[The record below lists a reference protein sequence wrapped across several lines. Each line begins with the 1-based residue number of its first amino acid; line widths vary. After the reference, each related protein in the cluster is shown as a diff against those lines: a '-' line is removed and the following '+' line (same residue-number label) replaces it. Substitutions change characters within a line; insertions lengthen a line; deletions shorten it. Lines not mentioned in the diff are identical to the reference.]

1 MLPPRL
7 SIIIPVLNE
16 ARSLQAHLPL
26 LQSARAAGHELI
38 LVDGGSTDDG
48 PALAAPLVDKLVH
61 SPAGRAAQMN
71 AGAAQASGDVLLFL
85 HVDTRLPEGAIALLQ
100 QAFVQPAVQ
109 WGRFDVRL
117 SGAHPAFRVIE
128 TLINL
133 RSRVS
138 GVATGDQALF
148 LRAGLFHAIGGFP
161 AIPLME
167 DVAITKT
174 LRRLS
179 RPLCLRKRVTTSSRR
194 WEQHG
199 IVRTVLLMWWLR
211 LLYVCGVS
219 PARLRDMY
227 SKKNRQAN
235 E

>member
-38 LVDGGSTDDG
+38 LVDGGSTDEG
-48 PALAAPLVDKLVH
+48 PALAAPLVDKLVR
-61 SPAGRAAQMN
+61 SPAGRALQMN

-85 HVDTRLPEGAIALLQ
+85 HVDTRLPEGAITLLQ
-100 QAFVQPAVQ
+100 QAFVQPTVQ
-109 WGRFDVRL
+109 WGRFDVQL

-128 TLINL
+128 TMINL

-179 RPLCLRKRVTTSSRR
+179 RPLCLRERVTTSSRR
-194 WEQHG
+194 WERHG

-211 LLYVCGVS
+211 LLYVLGVS

-227 SKKNRQAN
+227 SKKK
-235 E
+235 

>member
-48 PALAAPLVDKLVH
+48 PALAAPLVDKLVR

-85 HVDTRLPEGAIALLQ
+85 HVDTRLPEGAITLLQ

-109 WGRFDVRL
+109 WGRFDVQL
-117 SGAHPAFRVIE
+117 SGTQPAFRVIE
-128 TLINL
+128 TMINL

-179 RPLCLRKRVTTSSRR
+179 RPLCLRERVTTSSRR

-227 SKKNRQAN
+227 SKKKRQAN

>member
-1 MLPPRL
+1 MRL
-7 SIIIPVLNE
+7 TVIIPALDE
-16 ARSLQAHLPL
+16 APTIGGTLATLAPL
-26 LQSARAAGHELI
+26 VARGVEVVV
-38 LVDGGSTDDG
+38 VDGGSRDATARIAREHG
-48 PALAAPLVDKLVH
+48 ARVAVTGR
-61 SPAGRAAQMN
+61 GRARQMN
-71 AGAAQASGDVLLFL
+71 AGAAHASGDVLLFL

-117 SGAHPAFRVIE
+117 SGAHPAFRLIE
-128 TLINL
+128 TMINL

-179 RPLCLRKRVTTSSRR
+179 RPLCLRERVTTSSRR

-199 IVRTVLLMWWLR
+199 IVSTVLLMWWLR
-211 LLYVCGVS
+211 LLYVCGMS

-227 SKKNRQAN
+227 SKKKRQAN

>member
-26 LQSARAAGHELI
+26 LQSARAAGHEVL
-38 LVDGGSTDDG
+38 LVDGGSTDEG
-48 PALAAPLVDKLVH
+48 LSLAAPLVDKIVR

-117 SGAHPAFRVIE
+117 SGAHRAFRLIE
-128 TLINL
+128 TMINL

-179 RPLCLRKRVTTSSRR
+179 RPLCLRERVTTSSRR

-211 LLYVCGVS
+211 LLYVCGMS

-227 SKKNRQAN
+227 SKKKRQPN

>member
-1 MLPPRL
+1 VLPPRI
-7 SIIIPVLNE
+7 SIVIPVLNE

-26 LQSARAAGHELI
+26 LQAAREAGHEVI
-38 LVDGGSTDDG
+38 LVDGGSTDEG
-48 PALAAPLVDKLVH
+48 PALAAPLVDKLVR
-61 SPAGRAAQMN
+61 SPAGRALQMN
-71 AGAAQASGDVLLFL
+71 AGAAQASGDLLLFL

-117 SGAHPAFRVIE
+117 SGAHRAFRLIE
-128 TLINL
+128 TMINL

-179 RPLCLRKRVTTSSRR
+179 RPLCLRERVTTSSRR

-211 LLYVCGVS
+211 LLYVCGMS

-227 SKKNRQAN
+227 SKKKRQPN

>member
-7 SIIIPVLNE
+7 SIILPVLNE

-38 LVDGGSTDDG
+38 LVDGGSTDEG
-48 PALAAPLVDKLVH
+48 PALAAPLVDKLVR

-85 HVDTRLPEGAIALLQ
+85 HVDTRLPEGAITLLQ
-100 QAFVQPAVQ
+100 QAFVQPTVQ
-109 WGRFDVRL
+109 WGRFDVQL

-128 TLINL
+128 TMINL

-179 RPLCLRKRVTTSSRR
+179 RPLCLRERVTTSSRR
-194 WEQHG
+194 WERHG

-211 LLYVCGVS
+211 LLYVLGVS

-227 SKKNRQAN
+227 SKKK
-235 E
+235 

>member
-1 MLPPRL
+1 VLPPRL
-7 SIIIPVLNE
+7 SIIIPALNE

-26 LQSARAAGHELI
+26 LQPARAAGHELI
-38 LVDGGSTDDG
+38 LVDGGSTDEG
-48 PALAAPLVDKLVH
+48 PALAAPLVDKLVR

-100 QAFVQPAVQ
+100 QAFAQPGVQ

-117 SGAHPAFRVIE
+117 SGSHPAFRLIE
-128 TLINL
+128 FMINL

-138 GVATGDQALF
+138 GVATGDQGLF

-161 AIPLME
+161 ALPLME

-174 LRRLS
+174 LRRLA
-179 RPLCLRKRVTTSSRR
+179 RPLCLRERVTTSSRR
-194 WEQHG
+194 WEHHG

-211 LLYVCGVS
+211 LLYVLGVS

-227 SKKNRQAN
+227 AKNK
-235 E
+235 

>member
-1 MLPPRL
+1 MLPPRI
-7 SIIIPVLNE
+7 SIVIPVLNE

-26 LQSARAAGHELI
+26 LQAAREAGHEVI
-38 LVDGGSTDDG
+38 LVDGGSTDEG
-48 PALAAPLVDKLVH
+48 PALAAPLVDKLVR
-61 SPAGRAAQMN
+61 SPAGRALQMN
-71 AGAAQASGDVLLFL
+71 AGAAQASGDLLLFL

-117 SGAHPAFRVIE
+117 SGAHRAFRLIE
-128 TLINL
+128 TMINL

-179 RPLCLRKRVTTSSRR
+179 RPLCLRERVTTSSRR

-211 LLYVCGVS
+211 LLYVCGMS

-227 SKKNRQAN
+227 SKKKRQPN

>member
-38 LVDGGSTDDG
+38 LVDGGSTDEG
-48 PALAAPLVDKLVH
+48 PALAVPLVDKLVR

-109 WGRFDVRL
+109 WGRFDVQL
-117 SGAHPAFRVIE
+117 SGTHPAFRLIE
-128 TLINL
+128 TMINL

-179 RPLCLRKRVTTSSRR
+179 RPLCLRERVTTSSRR

-211 LLYVCGVS
+211 LLYVFGVS

-227 SKKNRQAN
+227 SNKKRQAN

>member
-1 MLPPRL
+1 VLPPRL

-16 ARSLQAHLPL
+16 ARNLQAHLPL
-26 LQSARAAGHELI
+26 LQAARQAGHELI
-38 LVDGGSTDDG
+38 LVDGGSTDEG

-71 AGAAQASGDVLLFL
+71 AGAAQASGEVLLFL

-109 WGRFDVRL
+109 WGRFDVCL
-117 SGAHPAFRVIE
+117 SGTHPAFRLIE
-128 TLINL
+128 TMINL

-179 RPLCLRKRVTTSSRR
+179 RPLCLRECVTTSSRR
-194 WEQHG
+194 WEQQG
-199 IVRTVLLMWWLR
+199 IVRTVVLMWWLR
-211 LLYVCGVS
+211 LLYVLGVS
-219 PARLRDMY
+219 PTRLRDMY
-227 SKKNRQAN
+227 LKKK
-235 E
+235 

>member
-1 MLPPRL
+1 VLPPRL

-26 LQSARAAGHELI
+26 LQPARAAGHEVL
-38 LVDGGSTDDG
+38 LVDGGSTDEG
-48 PALAAPLVDKLVH
+48 LSLAAPLVDKIVR

-117 SGAHPAFRVIE
+117 SGTHPAFRVIE
-128 TLINL
+128 TMINL

-161 AIPLME
+161 SIPLME

-179 RPLCLRKRVTTSSRR
+179 RPLCLRERVTTSSRR

-199 IVRTVLLMWWLR
+199 ILRTVLLMWWLR

-227 SKKNRQAN
+227 AKKKRQAN

>member
-1 MLPPRL
+1 
-7 SIIIPVLNE
+7 
-16 ARSLQAHLPL
+16 
-26 LQSARAAGHELI
+26 
-38 LVDGGSTDDG
+38 
-48 PALAAPLVDKLVH
+48 
-61 SPAGRAAQMN
+61 MN
-71 AGAAQASGDVLLFL
+71 AGAAQASGDLLLFL

-117 SGAHPAFRVIE
+117 SGAHRAFRLIE
-128 TLINL
+128 TMINL

-179 RPLCLRKRVTTSSRR
+179 RPLCLRERVTTSSRR

-211 LLYVCGVS
+211 LLYVCGMS

-227 SKKNRQAN
+227 SKKKRQPN

>member
-26 LQSARAAGHELI
+26 LQAAREAGHEVI
-38 LVDGGSTDDG
+38 LVDGGSTDEG
-48 PALAAPLVDKLVH
+48 PALAAPLVDKLVR
-61 SPAGRAAQMN
+61 SPAGRALQMN
-71 AGAAQASGDVLLFL
+71 AGAAQASGDLLLFL

-117 SGAHPAFRVIE
+117 SGAHRAFRLIE
-128 TLINL
+128 TMINL

-179 RPLCLRKRVTTSSRR
+179 RPLCLRERVTTSSRR

-211 LLYVCGVS
+211 LLYVCGMS

-227 SKKNRQAN
+227 SKKKRQAN

>member
-7 SIIIPVLNE
+7 SIILPVLNE

-38 LVDGGSTDDG
+38 LVDGGSTDEG
-48 PALAAPLVDKLVH
+48 PALAAPLVDKLVR

-85 HVDTRLPEGAIALLQ
+85 HVDTRLPEGAITLLQ
-100 QAFVQPAVQ
+100 QAFVQPTVQ
-109 WGRFDVRL
+109 WGRFDVQL

-128 TLINL
+128 TMINL

-148 LRAGLFHAIGGFP
+148 LRAGLFHSIGGFP

-179 RPLCLRKRVTTSSRR
+179 RPLCLRERVTTSSRR
-194 WEQHG
+194 WERHG

-211 LLYVCGVS
+211 LLYVLGVS

-227 SKKNRQAN
+227 SKKK
-235 E
+235 

>member
-48 PALAAPLVDKLVH
+48 PALAAPLVDKLVR

-109 WGRFDVRL
+109 WGRFDVQL
-117 SGAHPAFRVIE
+117 SGTHPAFRLIE
-128 TLINL
+128 TMINL

-148 LRAGLFHAIGGFP
+148 LRTGLFHAIGGFP

-179 RPLCLRKRVTTSSRR
+179 RPLCLRERVTTSSRR

-227 SKKNRQAN
+227 SKKKRQAN